1 MRSLPASLSLF
12 LALCAAAPVC
22 GKDQAFQFGVIGDM
36 PYTKVEEVQFSNL
49 LKEINRAP
57 LAFVVHVGD
66 MQVDAR
72 FYENYKDKLT
82 KPCNDGYDAWMLA
95 KFQSIDHPVI
105 VTPGDNDWTDCHF
118 LGTPESEPLVRLAA
132 VRRTFFPSGKSLG
145 RTTTEVESQGSVPEF
160 ALFTENRRWSVG
172 SVTFAT
178 LHIVGSSD
186 NAGRTPQMDEE
197 QRARK
202 AANIA
207 WLREAFAQARKR
219 TSGGLVLFMQAN
231 PQFENSWPE
240 GQRSLYMSMVSD
252 GDAPDPPPKSAFSD
266 YVAALAEELEMFD
279 RPVLLVHGDTHRFR
293 VDHPLFSRKTNRR
306 FENLLRVET
315 YGSPDIHWVRIT
327 VDPSLPQ
334 LFRIEPQIVSDNV
347 MSRHSAK

>member
-1 MRSLPASLSLF
+1 
-12 LALCAAAPVC
+12 
-22 GKDQAFQFGVIGDM
+22 VIGDM

-72 FYENYKDKLT
+72 FYEEYKERLS
-82 KPCNDGYDAWMLA
+82 KPCNEGYDAQMLA
-95 KFQSIDHPVI
+95 KLQSIDHPVI

-132 VRRTFFPSGKSLG
+132 VRRTFFPPGKSLG
-145 RTTTEVESQGSVPEF
+145 RTSMVVESQASVPEF

-186 NAGRTPQMDEE
+186 NTGRTAQMDAE

-202 AANIA
+202 AASIV
-207 WLREAFAQARKR
+207 WLKDLFAQAKQRG
-219 TSGGLVLFMQAN
+219 SAGLVLFM
-231 PQFENSWPE
+231 
-240 GQRSLYMSMVSD
+240 
-252 GDAPDPPPKSAFSD
+252 
-266 YVAALAEELEMFD
+266 
-279 RPVLLVHGDTHRFR
+279 
-293 VDHPLFSRKTNRR
+293 
-306 FENLLRVET
+306 
-315 YGSPDIHWVRIT
+315 
-327 VDPSLPQ
+327 
-334 LFRIEPQIVSDNV
+334 
-347 MSRHSAK
+347 